1 MFKDVF
7 KKRKYLTVSTIKI
20 KDEVIQEDK
29 PSIPDGLWNKC
40 PMCNSKF
47 YFEDIKANEGL
58 CLNCNHHF
66 RLGAKERIA
75 LIFDS
80 FQEFFQDMETK
91 NPINFPEYLDK
102 LNDNKDISTIHEG
115 VITGIGSIKLMK
127 AAVCVMDSNFM
138 MGSMG
143 TVVGEKIARTAELSL
158 KHRIPLIIFTAS
170 GGARMQEGIFS
181 LMQMSK
187 VSAVISKLDEE
198 GILFISVLTDPTMG
212 GVTASFAMEGDIILS
227 EPGASI
233 GFAGKRVIEK
243 TINEFL
249 PPGFQKAEFL
259 KEKGFIDK
267 IVNRK
272 ELKDTLYK
280 LLLFHEV
287 S

>member
-1 MFKDVF
+1 MFKDAF
-7 KKRKYLTVSTIKI
+7 KKRKYLTVSKIKI
-20 KDEVIQEDK
+20 NDEELQEER
-29 PSIPDGLWNKC
+29 PSIPDGLWSKC
-40 PMCNSKF
+40 PMCSSKF
-47 YFEDIKANEGL
+47 YFEDIAANEGL
-58 CLNCNHHF
+58 CLNCNFHF
-66 RLGAKERIA
+66 RLGAKERISRT
-75 LIFDS
+75 FDT
-80 FQEFFQDMETK
+80 FQEFFQDIETT
-91 NPINFPEYLDK
+91 NPINFPEYFDK
-102 LNDNKDISTIHEG
+102 INNNKNISAINEA
-115 VITGIGSIKLMK
+115 VITGIGCINNMK

-143 TVVGEKIARTAELSL
+143 TVVGEKIAKTAELSL
-158 KHRIPLIIFTAS
+158 EHRIPLIIFTAS

-181 LMQMSK
+181 LMQMAK
-187 VSAVISKLDEE
+187 VSTVLSKLDEE

-212 GVTASFAMEGDIILS
+212 GVTASFAMQADIILS

-243 TINEFL
+243 TINETL

-272 ELKDTLYK
+272 ELKDVLYK
-280 LLLFHEV
+280 LLSFHEV